1 MRLFVGLGNPGADYA
16 RNRHNIGF
24 MAADAIADE
33 YGFPSFKK
41 KFSGELSE
49 GKIGGEKVALLKPM
63 TYMNLSGQCVGAVA
77 TFYKIKPKN
86 IIVFYDEIEIGP
98 TRVKVKRGGGH
109 AGHNGLRSLDEHLP
123 ANDYMRVRM
132 GVGRPAHGDVADY
145 VLGNFS
151 KTDMEWVESLTKAV
165 AENAP
170 LLIEDNEAEFIKTT
184 ANADENTGAASYK
197 PMRL

>member
-170 LLIEDNEAEFIKTT
+170 LLIEDNEAEFMNKVSIAMKK
-184 ANADENTGAASYK
+184 D
-197 PMRL
+197 